1 MTSPDLHPE
10 EEDLKVCRV
19 LVDMVRDQVPR
30 NGSWAI
36 RNMTL
41 THHSSIAHDVKSA
54 LRDIGCEVHQD
65 EEWKAHSDIQIQ
77 NEEDSGDIGIF
88 QISQNDGLPQHLCST
103 CRNDLEAAYAFRVRC
118 ECADSNFR
126 KILSLKSE
134 PFIEDDDFKED
145 KTATFEE
152 DIDSDAPISEL
163 LPKSDTDLL
172 DDPRSLYEEQ
182 EGSDTGE
189 KDYEVFTCETC
200 GKVLSTFQQYRAHV
214 KAKHELPRKST
225 EAPKKFC
232 CEKCSLEFKC
242 QSAYQRHISAVHEK
256 RRDYLCKICGEA
268 FAEKYGLRSH
278 QTVHADERYPCS
290 KCPSTFKWKR
300 SLIHHEQLHLPP
312 EERDPKLV
320 KKYKPSKKKYIC
332 SFCGKISNNISCHVV
347 HERWHTDERPYNCVT
362 LSPTQQLSTK
372 KRSTVNLAS
381 GPSTRFP
388 VDDDEDEEEQKWC
401 CGGCTYLNLPE
412 AKRCSQC
419 NGKRREDVDLFGP
432 STAKGGGYRSAKAE
446 TAKECDPSG
455 GGSGGG
461 AKDRPLRW
469 ARAPDRRWPAVGNG
483 SARGRNSQ
491 AAAKHSPE
499 HEDNV
504 ASNIVLNNKRN
515 QQLAREQEP
524 ANNMDVYQQERY
536 MRQLR
541 RQPDWQWLNACIGIA
556 ENNVGAV
563 EAFLACGGE
572 PSRMLTPAEVN
583 LLNNNDIAFDV
594 GHTLIHLAIRFHR
607 DEMLPLLLTQISGSG
622 PGIKRVPSYVAPDLA
637 SDIRRHFA
645 VLLRIR
651 KASFSCQY
659 VNEHATFSPPA
670 DIEELAAGAAGPAL

>member
-1 MTSPDLHPE
+1 MNQVTAEPIPPNL
-10 EEDLKVCRV
+10 LICRV
-19 LVDMVRDQVPR
+19 CEAPDNLQPLFSSDTESDLAAKMVCCASV
-30 NGSWAI
+30 
-36 RNMTL
+36 
-41 THHSSIAHDVKSA
+41 
-54 LRDIGCEVHQD
+54 
-65 EEWKAHSDIQIQ
+65 
-77 NEEDSGDIGIF
+77 

-145 KTATFEE
+145 KTVTFEE

-172 DDPRSLYEEQ
+172 DDARSLYEEQ

-214 KAKHELPRKST
+214 KAKHEQPRKST

-362 LSPTQQLSTK
+362 CSKKFRTST
-372 KRSTVNLAS
+372 
-381 GPSTRFP
+381 
-388 VDDDEDEEEQKWC
+388 
-401 CGGCTYLNLPE
+401 
-412 AKRCSQC
+412 
-419 NGKRREDVDLFGP
+419 
-432 STAKGGGYRSAKAE
+432 
-446 TAKECDPSG
+446 
-455 GGSGGG
+455 
-461 AKDRPLRW
+461 
-469 ARAPDRRWPAVGNG
+469 
-483 SARGRNSQ
+483 
-491 AAAKHSPE
+491 
-499 HEDNV
+499 
-504 ASNIVLNNKRN
+504 
-515 QQLAREQEP
+515 
-524 ANNMDVYQQERY
+524 
-536 MRQLR
+536 QLR
-541 RQPDWQWLNACIGIA
+541 KHELTHTNTRSYECQECHKCFRQKSHL
-556 ENNVGAV
+556 V
-563 EAFLACGGE
+563 
-572 PSRMLTPAEVN
+572 T
-583 LLNNNDIAFDV
+583 
-594 GHTLIHLAIRFHR
+594 HTLVH
-607 DEMLPLLLTQISGSG
+607 TQEKNHVCNICSKAFS
-622 PGIKRVPSYVAPDLA
+622 L
-637 SDIRRHFA
+637 
-645 VLLRIR
+645 
-651 KASFSCQY
+651 KASLRAHMKS
-659 VNEHATFSPPA
+659 H
-670 DIEELAAGAAGPAL
+670 DIFVANK